1 MGLHVIDEAKRCLNC
16 KKPRCQEG
24 CPIHTPIPVMIQM
37 LLQGEMP
44 EAAEMVFA
52 NNPLSVICS
61 LVCDH
66 EKQCEG
72 HCVKGIKGEPVHISS
87 IENYISDTCFDRMK
101 LEQLPKN
108 GKRIAVVGAGPA
120 GITIAIL
127 MACRGYKVTIFE
139 VKEKIGGIMRYGI
152 PEFRL
157 PKSILDRYYVKM
169 KELGILFR
177 PNFALGGSTGVE
189 DLLRDGYHAVFIGTG
204 TWRPYQLHIPGE
216 TFGNVHYGI
225 NYLNN
230 PDVYDLGERVL
241 VIGAGNA
248 AMDVARTAIRKGS
261 RHVTVYSITEIPAAS
276 PKEVEYAKLDG
287 VEFEY
292 LQTAIEIR
300 DEGAIICDVEWTEDG
315 KLVKKEETARLVPAD
330 SIIISISQG
339 PQDRIVNRDKELQV
353 DDRGLLKT
361 DANGETTM
369 PGIFA
374 SGDVVT
380 GAKTVVE
387 AVKYS
392 KMIAD
397 AMDEYVK
404 HIMNRNTGWCSLQ
417 NISLYFFYSKI
428 KSI

>member
-72 HCVKGIKGEPVHISS
+72 YCVKGIKGEPVHISS

-404 HIMNRNTGWCSLQ
+404 TH
-417 NISLYFFYSKI
+417 YE
-428 KSI
+428 

>member
-189 DLLRDGYHAVFIGTG
+189 DLLRDGYHAAFIGTG

-292 LQTAIEIR
+292 LQTAIEIG

-404 HIMNRNTGWCSLQ
+404 TH
-417 NISLYFFYSKI
+417 YE
-428 KSI
+428 

>member
-120 GITIAIL
+120 EITIAIL

-230 PDVYDLGERVL
+230 PDVYDLGDRVL

-248 AMDVARTAIRKGS
+248 AMDVARTSIRKGS
-261 RHVTVYSITEIPAAS
+261 RHVTVYSITEVPAAS

-404 HIMNRNTGWCSLQ
+404 TH
-417 NISLYFFYSKI
+417 YE
-428 KSI
+428 

>member
-230 PDVYDLGERVL
+230 PDVYDLGDRVL

-248 AMDVARTAIRKGS
+248 AMDAARTSIRKGS
-261 RHVTVYSITEIPAAS
+261 RHVTVYSITEVPAAS

-404 HIMNRNTGWCSLQ
+404 TH
-417 NISLYFFYSKI
+417 YE
-428 KSI
+428 

>member
-230 PDVYDLGERVL
+230 PDVYDLGDQVL

-261 RHVTVYSITEIPAAS
+261 RHVTVYSITEVPAAS

-404 HIMNRNTGWCSLQ
+404 TH
-417 NISLYFFYSKI
+417 YE
-428 KSI
+428 